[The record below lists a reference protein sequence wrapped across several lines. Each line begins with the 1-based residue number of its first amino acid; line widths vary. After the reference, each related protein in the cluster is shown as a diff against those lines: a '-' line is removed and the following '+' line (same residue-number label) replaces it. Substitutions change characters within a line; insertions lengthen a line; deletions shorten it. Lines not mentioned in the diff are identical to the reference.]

1 MTKGNLEE
9 SQRLLNI
16 AMERFP
22 QSTRIR
28 LSLAELQELRGG
40 RTKESV
46 QIIREIFRDGIDIA
60 AAIGDAGFVQVG
72 STSDNLTVFH
82 LSSLLSWLVVLGD
95 V

>member
-1 MTKGNLEE
+1 MAET
-9 SQRLLNI
+9 QRLLNI

-28 LSLAELQELRGG
+28 LSLAELQELVGG

-46 QIIREIFRDGIDIA
+46 EIIREIFRDGLDIA

-72 STSDNLTVFH
+72 WGVRVYLPV
-82 LSSLLSWLVVLGD
+82 LSLHKSLPSWLVVLGD